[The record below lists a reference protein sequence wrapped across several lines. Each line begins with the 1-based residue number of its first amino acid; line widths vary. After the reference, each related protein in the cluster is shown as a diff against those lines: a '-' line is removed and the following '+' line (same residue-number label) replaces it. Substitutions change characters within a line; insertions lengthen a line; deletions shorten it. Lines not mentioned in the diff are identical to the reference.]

1 MLDEYI
7 SNSNRYPFRL
17 PQTFSSHRLYSLRL
31 SVTLHQLREILKRGS
46 PLIDDPIEP
55 LLWTDGSDDDLVATR
70 NEPLIRRV
78 DEFISRHAHL
88 PAIWTVVIVQLGL
101 DNRGRDLNNVD
112 IRLRV
117 CELAPQAKHEGVQRC
132 FGGGVAG

>member
-7 SNSNRYPFRL
+7 GNSNRFPFRL
-17 PQTFSSHRLYSLRL
+17 LQTFSSHSLHSLRL

-46 PLIDDPIEP
+46 PLFDNPIKP
-55 LLWTDGSDDDLVATR
+55 FLWTDGPDDDLVATC

-88 PAIWTVVIVQLGL
+88 PASWTIVVVQLGL
-101 DNRGRDLNNVD
+101 DNRWRDLNNVD